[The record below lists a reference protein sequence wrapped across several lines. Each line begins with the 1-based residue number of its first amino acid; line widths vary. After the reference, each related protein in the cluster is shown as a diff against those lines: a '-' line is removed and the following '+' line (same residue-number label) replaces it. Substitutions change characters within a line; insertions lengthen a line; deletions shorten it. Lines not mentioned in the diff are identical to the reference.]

1 MNINEIASLKLLKDN
16 RYWLLGIAG
25 GLEAIH
31 LTLTWGIEDFGH
43 LGMSVLFLMALG
55 SLISDKRN
63 NLIFES
69 NLSSSLTGVLL
80 IGLVLW
86 GSIAFPEERNFI
98 YVVPIISAL
107 SVSFL
112 ASGFKGLKQYWQELT
127 ILFFLGVPIVISSLL
142 FDISP
147 LTAKFSAFLLHYL
160 GFNVSLNGMNINLPT
175 GGVEVYYGCSGIE
188 TMTYLLGLSVIA
200 LFMFPISRQ
209 KQPFVPIVG
218 VTLGFIINAIRVA
231 IMAILV
237 ASGEKE
243 AFHYWHEG
251 NGSRMFVVLAV
262 LIFGS
267 FYWLLL
273 QQEEKAQINNSSQS

>member
-1 MNINEIASLKLLKDN
+1 MNITEIASTKFLKDT
-16 RYWLLGIAG
+16 RYWLLGIAA

-43 LGMSVLFLMALG
+43 LGMSVLFLMAVG
-55 SLISDKRN
+55 SLISDKQH
-63 NLIFES
+63 NLFFES
-69 NLSSSLTGVLL
+69 NLVSSLLGAFL

-86 GSIAFPEERNFI
+86 GSIAFPKERNFI
-98 YVVPIISAL
+98 YVIPIISAV
-107 SVSFL
+107 SVSLL
-112 ASGFKGLKQYWQELT
+112 ASGFRGLKQYWQELT

-147 LTAKFSAFLLHYL
+147 LTAKFSAFLLHYV
-160 GFNVSLNGMNINLPT
+160 GFDVSLNGMNINLPT

-188 TMTYLLGLSVIA
+188 TITYLLGLSVIA
-200 LFMFPISRQ
+200 LFMFPISQQ
-209 KQPFVPIVG
+209 KQPFVPLVG
-218 VTLGFIINAIRVA
+218 ISLGFIINGIRVA

-237 ASGEKE
+237 ASGDKE

-251 NGSRMFVVLAV
+251 NGSRFFVVVAV
-262 LIFGS
+262 LLFGC

-273 QQEEKAQINNSSQS
+273 QQEEKSQSTRS